1 MNATGKMLRLA
12 AMGAAAGVLVAGIA
26 LPAVGGAG
34 VGLVS
39 AVRDVGLEPR
49 DLPEPPLAQISV
61 VQDVKGREIARF
73 YEQYREVVPLDKM
86 ADVMKTAIISIE
98 DYRYYE
104 HGPIDIEGT
113 LRALARNMQ
122 AGGVAQGAPRSPSS
136 TSSRCC

>member
-73 YEQYREVVPLDKM
+73 YEQYREVVPLDQM